1 MNNAFG
7 RNRTGHLIARTIL
20 VCGTSMLCIGTANA
34 ACDNSNPAT
43 GETVTCVTPDTV
55 PVVAQPGS
63 SNVTINITP
72 AGELNVANSN
82 GVVIDSQSSL
92 TNGGSINISGT
103 GDGVSA
109 LGAGN
114 SIDNSG
120 SITSATGDGVS
131 LATGGTITNL
141 GSGTISGVTGVT
153 GAGAATILT
162 NSGSITGTGGTAV
175 QFTGAFN
182 DEFNNSG
189 TISGNVSLGAG
200 ADRMVMTG
208 GSITGAVDQGD
219 GTNYF
224 EISGGTISGNV
235 AQGNDIDNFVMS
247 GGQIAS
253 LNQSNGFDT
262 FTMSDGHIVG
272 AFEDGDSAV
281 MTGGR
286 IGRVDMKLA
295 NNIFDMS
302 GGTIDNNLVAGL
314 GNDTII
320 LSNGRVGGNISISSG
335 TDSITITGGEVGG
348 ELRLGQDEDV
358 LTWDGGGI
366 VRGAIDMNDDNDVAT
381 LRNLTAANLVT
392 PLVDGGSET
401 DALTFD
407 HVVTGGISRFKNWES
422 VDVKNGSSLTFD
434 GNMTL
439 GDAGTGTGQMTIDS
453 ASRLLAGG
461 GSYSVMP
468 FAAGQRV
475 TVTNAGTIDLT
486 SGGAVA
492 TDVFTVVGN
501 YVGSNGQIRLHTVLG
516 NDSSP
521 SDKLAISGGTATGR
535 TGLTVVNLGGQGAA
549 TVQNGIMVVE
559 ALNGATTASNAF
571 ALNNQVV
578 VGAYEYLLFKGGVT
592 AGTANNWYLR
602 STLPPPPPAPTPEQ
616 PAPPP
621 PPTPAPAPSGIQP
634 PQPEPSP
641 TPPEEPTPPPTP
653 PEEAP
658 SVPAPPTAEVPVPP
672 APPTPGATPAV
683 ADVIPLY
690 RIEVPN
696 YAVAAAAAQQLGLTT
711 LGTFHERQG
720 DQLILAGNSGLL
732 RAAWGRAIGE
742 QREQSWKGTVS
753 PSFDGSL
760 YGFQGGL
767 DLFANEGDGGS
778 RNHVGVFFGKTWMD
792 GDVRGF
798 ALGWNN
804 LTVGKLKL
812 DETSAGAYL
821 THIGPNGWYVDAVGK
836 YSWFDGSSRS
846 ARDVGVD
853 LDGKGV
859 TLSLESGYPIEMNS
873 AWVFE
878 PQAQIIWQHFSLKD
892 REDLFSPVLFDSDDG
907 FTGRLGFRLR
917 GTLPAGGTVLQ
928 PYLRL
933 NMWHSFE
940 ANDSVSFG
948 VGDPILTNR
957 EATSM
962 EFGGGLV
969 AQMSKSVSLFATGDY
984 TTNITRAELNNL
996 GGNVGVR
1003 ISW

>member
-1 MNNAFG
+1 MRNVFG
-7 RNRTGHLIARTIL
+7 RNHTRRLIARSIL
-20 VCGTSMLCIGTANA
+20 ACGTSILCVGTANA

-43 GETVTCVTPDTV
+43 GETVTCATPDTV
-55 PVVAQPGS
+55 PVVAQAGS

-72 AGELNVANSN
+72 AGELNITNSN
-82 GVVIDSQSSL
+82 GVVIDSQSTL
-92 TNGGSINISGT
+92 TNDGSIDITGT
-103 GDGVSA
+103 GAGVSS

-114 SIDNSG
+114 SITNSG
-120 SITSATGDGVS
+120 SITSATGAGVL
-131 LATGGTITNL
+131 LAAGGTVSNL

-153 GAGAATILT
+153 GAGAGTILT
-162 NSGSITGTGGTAV
+162 NSGSVTGTGGTAV

-189 TISGNVSLGAG
+189 TISGNVSMGAG

-208 GSITGAVDQGD
+208 GSVTGAVDQGD

-235 AQGNDIDNFVMS
+235 AQGNDIDNFVMT

-295 NNIFDMS
+295 NNIFNMS

-320 LSNGRVGGNISISSG
+320 LSNGTIGGNISISSG
-335 TDSITITGGEVGG
+335 TDSITITGGEVRG

-358 LTWDGGGI
+358 LSWSGGGI
-366 VRGAIDMNDDNDVAT
+366 VRGAIDMNDDNDIAT
-381 LRNLTAANLVT
+381 LRNLTAANLAT
-392 PLVDGGSET
+392 PLVDGGSGN

-407 HVVTGGISRFKNWES
+407 RVVTGGIARFKNWES
-422 VDVKNGSSLTFD
+422 VDVRNGSSLTFD

-461 GSYSVMP
+461 GSYSVIP

-486 SGGAVA
+486 GGGAVA

-521 SDKLAISGGTATGR
+521 SDKFAISGGTATGR
-535 TGLTVVNLGGQGAA
+535 TGLTVINMGGQGAA
-549 TVQNGIMVVE
+549 TVQNGILVVE

-592 AGTANNWYLR
+592 SGTANNWYLR
-602 STLPPPPPAPTPEQ
+602 STLPPPQSILSPGQ
-616 PAPPP
+616 PDLPPP
-621 PPTPAPAPSGIQP
+621 VPAPAPGQST
-634 PQPEPSP
+634 EPVPS

-653 PEEAP
+653 PEGLP
-658 SVPAPPTAEVPVPP
+658 PVPAPPTAEVPVPP

-683 ADVIPLY
+683 ADIIPLY

-732 RAAWGRAIGE
+732 RAGWGRVIGE
-742 QREQSWKGTVS
+742 EREQSWKGTVS

-760 YGFQGGL
+760 YGFQAGL

-778 RNHVGVFFGKTWMD
+778 RNHAGVFVGKTWMD
-792 GDVRGF
+792 GDIRGF

-804 LTVGKLKL
+804 LTVGKMKL
-812 DETSAGAYL
+812 NETSAGAYL
-821 THIGPNGWYVDAVGK
+821 THIGPSGWYVDAVGK
-836 YSWFDGSSRS
+836 YSWFDGWTRSS
-846 ARDVGVD
+846 RDVGVD
-853 LDGKGV
+853 LDGKGA
-859 TLSLESGYPIEMNS
+859 TLSLETGYPIEMNS
-873 AWVFE
+873 NWVFE

-892 REDLFSPVLFDSDDG
+892 REDLFSPVAFDSDDG

-933 NMWHSFE
+933 NMWHSFD

-948 VGDPILTNR
+948 VGDPIITNR

-962 EFGGGLV
+962 EFGGGVV
-969 AQMSKSVSLFATGDY
+969 AQLSKSISLFATGDY
-984 TTNITRAELNNL
+984 TTNMTRAELNTI